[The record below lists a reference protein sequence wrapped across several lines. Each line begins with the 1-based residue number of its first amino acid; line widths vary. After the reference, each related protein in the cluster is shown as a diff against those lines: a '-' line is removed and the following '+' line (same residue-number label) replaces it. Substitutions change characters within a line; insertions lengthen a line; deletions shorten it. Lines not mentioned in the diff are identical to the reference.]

1 MTRQSFSSCIAMEA
15 SNYPDPRTPRQ
26 GLADD
31 GHFRVKRR
39 ALEAVLENCRMA
51 LELLENP
58 DLDPGPSVLVDHGE
72 RSPRLWCLFFVQLCS
87 LLKSKVE
94 SPNFLEKLG
103 NIRSSVSQNIKETN
117 SYVFLEAD
125 DNASWNIIN
134 AADSWEDKLIDGE
147 NGSDE
152 DYVLVNQE
160 DVVDSIANFMAA
172 YLLSLEKTKVSTVIA
187 VIDYQEASAELTPD
201 QLQEV
206 LCKAFSLK
214 KRKSRLWKAWQGS
227 QIIYNAASWSATA
240 IGIYQ
245 NPAILEKAS
254 VAIWSSCNAI
264 SKLF

>member
-1 MTRQSFSSCIAMEA
+1 MEG
-15 SNYPDPRTPRQ
+15 SIPPDPLTARQ
-26 GLADD
+26 APADD
-31 GHFRVKRR
+31 DHFRVKRR
-39 ALEAVLENCRMA
+39 ALEAVLENCRRA
-51 LELLENP
+51 LELLENS
-58 DLDPGPSVLVDHGE
+58 DLDPGPSAPVDHGE
-72 RSPRLWCLFFVQLCS
+72 RSQSATDSGADELCS

-103 NIRSSVSQNIKETN
+103 NIRSSVSQNIQ
-117 SYVFLEAD
+117 D

-134 AADSWEDKLIDGE
+134 AADSWEDKHIDGE

-172 YLLSLEKTKVSTVIA
+172 YLLSLKKTK
-187 VIDYQEASAELTPD
+187 ELTPD

-206 LCKAFSLK
+206 LCKAFSVK
-214 KRKSRLWKAWQGS
+214 KRKSRLRKAWQGS
-227 QIIYNAASWSATA
+227 QIIYNVASWGATA

-245 NPAILEKAS
+245 NPAILESAT
-254 VAIWSSCNAI
+254 VAVWSSCNAI

>member
-1 MTRQSFSSCIAMEA
+1 MEA

-26 GLADD
+26 EPADD
-31 GHFRVKRR
+31 DHFRVKRR
-39 ALEAVLENCRMA
+39 ALETVLENCRMA

-58 DLDPGPSVLVDHGE
+58 DLDPGPSVPVDHGE
-72 RSPRLWCLFFVQLCS
+72 RSPRQSQSATDSGADELCS

-103 NIRSSVSQNIKETN
+103 NIRSSVSQSIQ
-117 SYVFLEAD
+117 D
-125 DNASWNIIN
+125 DTASWNIIN
-134 AADSWEDKLIDGE
+134 ATDSWEDKHIDGE

-172 YLLSLEKTKVSTVIA
+172 YLLSLEKTK
-187 VIDYQEASAELTPD
+187 ELTPD

-206 LCKAFSLK
+206 LCKAFSVK
-214 KRKSRLWKAWQGS
+214 KRKSRLRKAWQGS
-227 QIIYNAASWSATA
+227 QIIYNVASWSATA

-245 NPAILEKAS
+245 NPAILESATA
-254 VAIWSSCNAI
+254 AIWSSSNAI

>member
-1 MTRQSFSSCIAMEA
+1 MFPSQIEGRITELPRKAWKYQVFSFSK
-15 SNYPDPRTPRQ
+15 YQ
-26 GLADD
+26 
-31 GHFRVKRR
+31 
-39 ALEAVLENCRMA
+39 
-51 LELLENP
+51 
-58 DLDPGPSVLVDHGE
+58 
-72 RSPRLWCLFFVQLCS
+72 
-87 LLKSKVE
+87 
-94 SPNFLEKLG
+94 
-103 NIRSSVSQNIKETN
+103 
-117 SYVFLEAD
+117 D

-172 YLLSLEKTKVSTVIA
+172 YLLSLEKTK
-187 VIDYQEASAELTPD
+187 ELTPD